1 MSDNLPEVSKSIT
14 EEALWDSLP
23 HEILTH
29 VFLRLPIKSIITC
42 TSVSKTWKSLIQ
54 NPSFISTHLL
64 HSSNNTNL
72 LLFRLC
78 PKPLVKAVRQLK
90 RIGDEKEVYALHW
103 DDNTNFHQYTT
114 FDDFP
119 FHGQSGT
126 GVFRVVGTCN
136 GLICLADDL
145 NTYAYNFILWNPC
158 VKKYVQLPT
167 PNFSFRT
174 TGPYT
179 AAVGFGFDSKT
190 NDYKVVRFVTPE
202 DDDFDEG
209 KSTPKVEVYSLAT
222 GKWRVVTAQC
232 PKCAVRDTML
242 VYLRLQAFVNGALHL
257 VCYKTT
263 PEIRFLHFVLV
274 FDLEDE
280 VFREI
285 PLPKHSDM
293 FYWKWVSIMAFG
305 NSIALLEPGYVLHTL
320 DIWVLKNYA
329 DASSWTKIVSLDA
342 QAPPQ
347 DIPRP
352 FHGFYRKKIPCA
364 KAFRKSGE
372 VILETYKKRLVS
384 RNLETQEVKDLGIT
398 GSKFSFVDPYVESL
412 VLLDKPDLAVTNYGK
427 VR

>member
-29 VFLRLPIKSIITC
+29 VFLHLPIKSIITC

-54 NPSFISTHLL
+54 NPSFISTHLH
-64 HSSNNTNL
+64 HSSNNKNL

-78 PKPLVKAVRQLK
+78 PRAVKQLK
-90 RIGDEKEVYALHW
+90 RKEVYALHW
-103 DDNTNFHQYTT
+103 DDNTTNFHQYTS

-119 FHGQSGT
+119 FHGQNGT
-126 GVFRVVGTCN
+126 GVLRNTGVLRVVGTCN
-136 GLICLADDL
+136 GLICLADGIYTD
-145 NTYAYNFILWNPC
+145 AYYFLLWNPC
-158 VKKYVQLPT
+158 VKKYVRLPN

-174 TGPYT
+174 TAPYD
-179 AAVGFGFDSKT
+179 AVVGFGFGFDSKT
-190 NDYKVVRFVTPE
+190 SDYKVVRFVTPE
-202 DDDFDEG
+202 DGDFSEG
-209 KSTPKVEVYSLAT
+209 ESTPKVEVYSLAT
-222 GKWRVVTAQC
+222 GEWRVVTAPAQC
-232 PKCAVRDTML
+232 PKCAVPDTTMIDQ
-242 VYLRLQAFVNGALHL
+242 RLQAFVNGALHL

-263 PEIRFLHFVLV
+263 PEIRLLYFVLV

-293 FYWKWVSIMAFG
+293 DYWKWVSILAYG
-305 NSIALLEPGYVLHTL
+305 NSIAMIQPGYSL

-329 DASSWTKIVSLDA
+329 DASSWTKIISLDV

-347 DIPRP
+347 EDIPRP
-352 FHGFYRKKIPCA
+352 

-372 VILETYKKRLVS
+372 VILETYRNSLVT

-398 GSKFSFVDPYVESL
+398 GSKYSFVDPYVESL
-412 VLLDKPDLAVTNYGK
+412 VLLDKPDLAVTY
-427 VR
+427 